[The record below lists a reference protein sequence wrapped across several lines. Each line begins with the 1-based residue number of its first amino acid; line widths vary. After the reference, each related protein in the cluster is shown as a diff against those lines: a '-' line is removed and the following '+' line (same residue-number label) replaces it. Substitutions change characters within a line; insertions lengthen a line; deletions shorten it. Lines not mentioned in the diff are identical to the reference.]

1 MQGILVI
8 DANLSTNGSFNETV
22 AFLVARLWVSVKK
35 TFSFREP
42 LICRKNYKQSNIE
55 MTWTTIT

>member
-22 AFLVARLWVSVKK
+22 AFLVASVGVSVKK
-35 TFSFREP
+35 KTLVLENP
-42 LICRKNYKQSNIE
+42 
-55 MTWTTIT
+55 